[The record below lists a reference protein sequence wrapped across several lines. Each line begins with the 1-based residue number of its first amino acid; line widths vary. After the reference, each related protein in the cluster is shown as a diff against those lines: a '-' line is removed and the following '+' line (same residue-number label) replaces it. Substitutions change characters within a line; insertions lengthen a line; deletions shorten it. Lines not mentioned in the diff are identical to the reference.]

1 MNTTDSSVETASGR
15 TVELVFRKQWVAV
28 VLAVIAAPVAMLYV
42 VRPVRALLYLTALI
56 LIVPAV
62 VVLAALGI
70 AEPNVLAGAV
80 RFGVSIVAAIDAYR
94 LAQVWRGALLPWYSR
109 SPALAVLTVAG
120 FLSVFS
126 LRTFVVEPFRI
137 PSTSM
142 LPTLQVGD
150 HILVNKSAYRWE
162 NPFSYGSLA
171 YFSEPERGHV
181 VVFRYPDNPDV
192 HYIMRV
198 VALPGDNIAYVNKR
212 LSINGSEVPVDAVG
226 SVSVVDPQLYLH
238 NFMKYQ
244 ETLGRVPYHIYVSAS
259 APTYHP
265 TAVRNFMGREYCRYD
280 MSGFA
285 CRVPPNSFF
294 VLGDNR
300 DNSSDSRYW
309 GFVPKENLVGRAFII
324 WHSVGDTNRIGSEVQ

>member
-1 MNTTDSSVETASGR
+1 MNTTDLSMGTASGR
-15 TVELVFRKQWVAV
+15 AVELVPRKRWVAV
-28 VLAVIAAPVAMLYV
+28 VLAVIVAPVAMLYV
-42 VRPVRALLYLTALI
+42 VRPVRALLYLAAML
-56 LIVPAV
+56 LSVPAV

-70 AEPNVLAGAV
+70 AEPNVLVDAF
-80 RFGVSIVAAIDAYR
+80 RFGIAIVAAIDAYR
-94 LAQVWRGALLPWYSR
+94 QAQVWHGTRLPWYSR
-109 SPALAVLTVAG
+109 WPALAVLTVAG

-137 PSTSM
+137 ASTAM

-162 NPFSYGSLA
+162 NPFFYGSLA

-192 HYIMRV
+192 RYIMRV

-212 LSINGSEVPVDAVG
+212 LSINGIEVPVDAVG
-226 SVSVVDPQLYLH
+226 SVSVVGPQLYLH
-238 NFMKYQ
+238 NFMQYR
-244 ETLGRVPYHIYVSAS
+244 ETLGRVPHHIYVSAS
-259 APTYHP
+259 DPTYHP
-265 TAVRNFMGREYCRYD
+265 TAVRNFREREYCRYD